1 MEYLKEINAFY
12 DWVRSDARVKSS
24 AISLW
29 HGLMNIANKA
39 GWPTEITVSIS
50 TLQSTTGMGKNSIYA
65 ARNILQQVGRIQF
78 KERRGSQ
85 SAKYT
90 IIPFAF
96 EIRTQTGTQSG
107 TQTVTQTGTQSGSQT
122 GNIYRLDNTRLNKN
136 NIPPLSPKG
145 GEGKTKSSKSK
156 NKKIYPSIEAQIVSY
171 TDSGVLQ
178 NALEQFVAAR
188 KKMKKTLTE
197 YAFYCLLRDLDRLA
211 EKGYDK
217 LSCVNMAVSRGWQGF
232 YEPYKQKQIAKQEQ
246 KDGFINTLNGI
257 LKEEGEL

>member
-78 KERRGSQ
+78 KERKGSQ

-96 EIRTQTGTQSG
+96 EIRTQTGTQSS
-107 TQTVTQTGTQSGSQT
+107 TQTMTQTGTQSGTQP
-122 GNIYRLDNTRLNKN
+122 GNIYRLEETRLDKTEN
-136 NIPPLSPKG
+136 NISSPTPPSNNP
-145 GEGKTKSSKSK
+145 K
-156 NKKIYPSIEAQIVSY
+156 NKPEPKRKLGEYKHVRLTDKQVEKLKADLGEDTYLACLKVLDEYCQTSGRSY
-171 TDSGVLQ
+171 QDYNLVMRGWVLERVQ
-178 NALEQFVAAR
+178 EEQ
-188 KKMKKTLTE
+188 KKAKKLKRE
-197 YAFYCLLRDLDRLA
+197 A
-211 EKGYDK
+211 EKKRTDYS
-217 LSCVNMAVSRGWQGF
+217 LI
-232 YEPYKQKQIAKQEQ
+232 YKKNASKQE
-246 KDGFINTLNGI
+246 DYGND
-257 LKEEGEL
+257 